1 MLLIA
6 AALSEE
12 ISLVREMCTAQATIS
27 SGGIHAWTAKCSG
40 KEICM
45 LKTGMGP
52 ARSARTFDR
61 FLAEYRPAEVLVIGY
76 AGALDPALRPGDLVL
91 VQRAAILSAPQKM
104 PFWKASIGECW
115 EMLPCQELVD
125 LCRVRGVEIHT
136 GEVLTSPFVVGNPIQ
151 KKWLY
156 EHFGAAIVDM
166 ETAELARIAASKS
179 LPLRCVRSISDSAT
193 DDFFA
198 PLSHHSDLNP
208 ASKAVKLVTAGN
220 WLRRCQQW
228 RQNSSLARASM
239 RRFLG
244 VYLDAYA
251 SRTKSHRRDAEI
263 AEPAKD

>member
-12 ISLVREMCTAQATIS
+12 LSVAKEMCTAPVTIS
-27 SGGIHAWTAKCSG
+27 GGGIRAWTAEYKAH
-40 KEICM
+40 KVFF

-52 ARSARTFDR
+52 IRSARNFEQ
-61 FLAEYRPAEVLVIGY
+61 FLAEHKPAEVLVIGY
-76 AGALDPALRPGDLVL
+76 AGALDPALQPGDLVMAE
-91 VQRAAILSAPQKM
+91 RAAFLSAPKKS
-104 PFWKASIGECW
+104 PLREAAIGEYW
-115 EMLPCQELVD
+115 ELAANGEIAN
-125 LCRVRGVEIHT
+125 LCRARGVEIRA
-136 GEVLTSPFVVGNPIQ
+136 GGILTSPFVVGDPAQ

-198 PLSHHSDLNP
+198 PLSHDPDLNP
-208 ASKAVKLVTAGN
+208 ASKAAKLVAAGR
-220 WLRRCQQW
+220 WLERCQQW
-228 RQNSSLARASM
+228 RQNSSVARESM
-239 RRFLG
+239 RRFLS

-251 SRTKSHRRDAEI
+251 SRTKSHRRDAED
-263 AEPAKD
+263 AEAAKK